1 MRASKARVAMIDA
14 AEQLIAEQGLAVLT
28 LKAVQDAAGQ
38 SNKSAAQYHFG
49 SRDGLIAAVVEAR
62 MAPVNR
68 RRQEILDAWESE
80 EIVPS
85 VRQVVEAL
93 VVPLAAETLGREDSF
108 YARFLAQAL
117 VDPGL
122 AGILQKHLQAES
134 SRQVQTLL
142 VANTDV
148 PAEVG
153 RARAAE
159 ILSLVVSSLA
169 MRERRARTSNDV
181 TAFVAD
187 LIEIC
192 IAIVGAPGASTTS
205 LAVAQVSELQ
215 GATS

>member
-1 MRASKARVAMIDA
+1 MIDA
-14 AEQLIAEQGLAVLT
+14 AEQLIAEQGLALLT
-28 LKAVQDAAGQ
+28 LKAVQETAGQ

-49 SRDGLIAAVVEAR
+49 SRDGLIAAVIEAR

-68 RRQEILDAWESE
+68 RRQEILEGWDAAQ
-80 EIVPS
+80 IVPS

-93 VVPLAAETLGREDSF
+93 VVPLAVETLGREDSC

-134 SRQVQTLL
+134 SRQVQALL
-142 VANTDV
+142 AASADV
-148 PAEVG
+148 PAELG
-153 RARAAE
+153 RTRAAE

-169 MRERRARTSNDV
+169 MRERRARTRDEV
-181 TAFVAD
+181 TTFVAD

-192 IAIVGAPGASTTS
+192 IAIVEAPSASTSS
-205 LAVAQVSELQ
+205 LAAAQVTELQ
-215 GATS
+215 GVTS